1 MLGPAA
7 QAPTSC
13 LWRSL
18 SARTEQKAL
27 PVSGLYGLRGRFP
40 KRGLAQRH
48 GLLSGAADERGV
60 LLAVPLP
67 YVALLGTAAIG
78 TTLEDN
84 AGDAQLTIARH
95 NGLNASEA
103 TSAVK

>member
-1 MLGPAA
+1 M
-7 QAPTSC
+7 SV
-13 LWRSL
+13 
-18 SARTEQKAL
+18 AL
-27 PVSGLYGLRGRFP
+27 PVGPYRAESPPGLGALRVARALPEEGPGAASWVAVR
-40 KRGLAQRH
+40 
-48 GLLSGAADERGV
+48 AADERGV